1 MQYLPL
7 HLVGLSSFKTTSKYM
22 KFCLQMNKKGR
33 PFLHTKLSLPGTQPA
48 VGRGEC
54 LPVTGHAHLVLLG
67 ARPRPVEL
75 PPPEVRSKQRLVLG
89 HLHEE

>member
-33 PFLHTKLSLPGTQPA
+33 LVASYTLFSLTA
-48 VGRGEC
+48 TEIEFASSKKIVC
-54 LPVTGHAHLVLLG
+54 LNEIDNFVIKITLLQF
-67 ARPRPVEL
+67 EINI
-75 PPPEVRSKQRLVLG
+75 
-89 HLHEE
+89 